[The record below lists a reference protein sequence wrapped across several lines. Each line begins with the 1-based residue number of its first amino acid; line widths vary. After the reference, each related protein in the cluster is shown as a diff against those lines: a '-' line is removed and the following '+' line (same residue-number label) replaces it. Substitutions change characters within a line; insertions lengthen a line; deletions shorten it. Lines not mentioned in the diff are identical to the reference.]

1 MNKWEIAQALEP
13 KHWLD
18 NVDKIN
24 NDSYRDAIRQRSRY
38 VLKQI
43 EFIADI
49 SRDSYGLEIG
59 GGATPLILD
68 FPVSKKRLVDPLMD
82 FYLQTFPDIFQNEIS
97 FCDKAKG
104 ENLPYENNSF
114 DFIISRNVL
123 DHVEDVDVCLSEMV
137 RVLRRNGSA
146 YIGMNVF
153 AGALFLYKDIFKD
166 PEHPYTFSKNRFL
179 KLIENYF
186 DIKSIIV
193 DNNINGNHF
202 SEMEDE
208 NPIKSF
214 IRNFFIKTGG
224 YSLIELVVTQKR
236 T

>member
-1 MNKWEIAQALEP
+1 MNKWEIAQTLEP
-13 KHWLD
+13 KHWLE

-24 NDSYRDAIRQRSRY
+24 ADSYRKTVRERSRY

-43 EFIADI
+43 EFVADI
-49 SRDSYGLEIG
+49 SSDSNGLEIG

-68 FPVSKKRLVDPLMD
+68 FPVSQKRLVDPLMD
-82 FYLQTFPDIFQNEIS
+82 FYLQTFPDIFQNQNS
-97 FCDKAKG
+97 LCDNAKG
-104 ENLPYENNSF
+104 ENLPYEDNSF
-114 DFIISRNVL
+114 DYIISRNVL
-123 DHVEDVDVCLSEMV
+123 DHVEDVDICLSEMA
-137 RVLRRNGSA
+137 RVLRRDGSA

-166 PEHPYTFSKNRFL
+166 PEHPYTFSKSRFL
-179 KLIENYF
+179 KLIEKYF

-193 DNNINGNHF
+193 DNKINGNHF

-208 NPIKSF
+208 SPVKSY
-214 IRNFFIKTGG
+214 IRNFFIRTGG

-236 T
+236 K